1 MQVRCSVRVWRD
13 RGKYISAA
21 FLFYLWI
28 CAYCAEFQ
36 LSLIVFLFTRSEN
49 FARKCIS
56 VGKQTVPGLEDQP
69 FWSDPKRLLKWECVV
84 IAFRISLV
92 SLVLPCLNLRCQAY
106 WKLYIFC
113 CAYFFRL
120 RIIAERP
127 SRCRRW
133 LINLYLQSRRN
144 VPSTNLFS
152 PIRRS
157 SMLVKWTDIAHRNV
171 VNSNCLKE
179 DKEKIFRLPAL
190 TLRASLLC
198 ILKPRACFVNMAG
211 VLLLFVWT
219 LILLQVGAETREKN
233 NSEEH

>member
-113 CAYFFRL
+113 CAYFFSASYNCRK
-120 RIIAERP
+120 AEQVQEVIDQ
-127 SRCRRW
+127 SISSVASKCSFYQFVFTNSTFNYACKVNWYSSSQCCEFQLSKRR
-133 LINLYLQSRRN
+133 QG
-144 VPSTNLFS
+144 
-152 PIRRS
+152 
-157 SMLVKWTDIAHRNV
+157 
-171 VNSNCLKE
+171 E
-179 DKEKIFRLPAL
+179 DF
-190 TLRASLLC
+190 
-198 ILKPRACFVNMAG
+198 
-211 VLLLFVWT
+211 
-219 LILLQVGAETREKN
+219 
-233 NSEEH
+233 